1 MKLEINILHYKTV
14 GIIIG
19 AKYKQE
25 NKLLMQMRQ
34 GENKTKPVTNR
45 EHQIS

>member
-1 MKLEINILHYKTV
+1 MKLEINILHYETI

-25 NKLLMQMRQ
+25 NKLLMQMEAGR
-34 GENKTKPVTNR
+34 K
-45 EHQIS
+45 